1 MLTHPQIDPVAI
13 AVGPIQVHW
22 YGLMYLLGFAAFWLL
37 GKSRARRDDYAMR
50 PELVSDFLVYGALGV
65 ILGGRIGYM
74 LFYGFSGLIQDPL
87 SLFRVWEGGMSFHGG
102 LIGVGIAMWLYA
114 RKLKTSF
121 WNIADWVAP
130 MVPLGLM
137 FGRIGNFINAELWG
151 RPTDVPWGM
160 VFPQVDALARHPSQL
175 YEAALE
181 GLVLFVIVWAYSSKP
196 RPPAAVTGLFVA
208 GYGFFRFIVEFF
220 REPDSHLGFVFAG
233 WMSRGQELSL
243 PMIIIGI
250 GLMVWGYRRA
260 GSST

>member
-13 AVGPIQVHW
+13 AVGPIQAHW
-22 YGLMYLLGFAAFWLL
+22 YGLMYLLGFAAFWIL

-74 LFYGFSGLIQDPL
+74 LFYGFSSLIQDPL

-121 WNIADWVAP
+121 WNIADWVSP

-181 GLVLFVIVWAYSSKP
+181 GLVLFVIVWVYSSKP
-196 RPPAAVTGLFVA
+196 RPPAAVTGLFIA

-260 GSST
+260 GSSK